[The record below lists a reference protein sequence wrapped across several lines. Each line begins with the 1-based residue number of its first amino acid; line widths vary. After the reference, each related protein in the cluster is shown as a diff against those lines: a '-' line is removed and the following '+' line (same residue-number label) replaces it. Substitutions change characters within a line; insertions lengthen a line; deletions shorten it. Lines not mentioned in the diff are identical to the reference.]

1 MFARLQAAFDA
12 QLPPDPVRYREPTKA
27 EIVERATKVRTEWKD
42 DEARFIETLCDALC
56 EAKPH
61 VQRALSSLAHQGDHA
76 AFGTL
81 ALSVFEHAW
90 DRNAQQRAEDE
101 LTGVA

>member
-1 MFARLQAAFDA
+1 MFARLQASFDA
-12 QLPPDPVRYREPTKA
+12 QMPPDAPRYREPTEA
-27 EIVERATKVRTEWKD
+27 EIVERTAKVRATWQD

-61 VQRALSSLAHQGDHA
+61 VQRALASLAHQGDHA
-76 AFGTL
+76 AFGAL

-90 DRNAQQRAEDE
+90 ARDARQRAEDE
-101 LTGVA
+101 LAGIA